1 MRDKRQKDMRTKRV
15 IALALAIALIIS
27 FPSCG
32 LLPSLSAKKEAKKN
46 FEYLR
51 NKDIDKLVA
60 LFSDDIKDT
69 HDLYKEW
76 EEFFRSIDG
85 NIVSYEKI
93 STGGESERIDHG
105 KISYYSVAIIFQ
117 NVETDTG
124 KTYEQ
129 ISYTQQREYKDHP
142 ENKGIHIFVVRIPD
156 DSEKGFVEKTVGG
169 FITYTD

>member
-1 MRDKRQKDMRTKRV
+1 MRTKRV

-69 HDLYKEW
+69 HD
-76 EEFFRSIDG
+76 SI
-85 NIVSYEKI
+85 
-93 STGGESERIDHG
+93 
-105 KISYYSVAIIFQ
+105 
-117 NVETDTG
+117 
-124 KTYEQ
+124 
-129 ISYTQQREYKDHP
+129 
-142 ENKGIHIFVVRIPD
+142 
-156 DSEKGFVEKTVGG
+156 
-169 FITYTD
+169 